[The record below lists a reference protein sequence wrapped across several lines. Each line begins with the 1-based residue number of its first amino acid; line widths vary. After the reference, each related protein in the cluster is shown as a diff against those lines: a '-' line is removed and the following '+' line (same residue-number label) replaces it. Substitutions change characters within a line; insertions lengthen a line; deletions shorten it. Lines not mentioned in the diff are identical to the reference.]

1 MRFRTYKNTDLTV
14 SEVGFGLWTISTGW
28 WGNFTEG
35 EAIALMHKAFD
46 LGITLFDAAD
56 TYGNGLSEELIAKAF
71 PNQRDEI
78 VIATKVGYD
87 FVHHGEARGRGQRE
101 IPQDFSP
108 EAVTRA
114 TDAALKRL
122 KTDRIDLLQLHN
134 IRMEQV
140 NDDPLWKTLE
150 KLKSEG
156 KVRYAGIALGPA
168 IGWLYEGV
176 NCIRERDLTSVQHI
190 YNMLEQHPG
199 RAFHD
204 AATEAGKDT
213 MFLIRVTH
221 SSGMLEGKY
230 TAETKFPPTDHRS
243 HRPRSWLLNGI
254 KKVEQLRFLE
264 NAERTLGQAALQ
276 WLLADDRVASTL
288 PNIYNEEQLVEFAK
302 APDTAP
308 MTSDEMAKIE
318 DLYSGNFG
326 IEEEPPKFKGT
337 MELRERDI
345 EGKPRWVAERVGRR
359 VRCCSRFAVRSV
371 VWNVR
376 QHLHCAAHRAAATG
390 SRWEIAAASPPNLKH
405 LLPRPVRP
413 GGFRVV
419 PERASANGRQS
430 SDLCKRP

>member
-1 MRFRTYKNTDLTV
+1 MRFRTYKNSDLEV

-71 PNQRDEI
+71 PKQRDEI

-108 EAVTRA
+108 DAITAA
-114 TDAALKRL
+114 TDAALQRL
-122 KTDRIDLLQLHN
+122 KTDHIDLMQLHN

-140 NDDPLWKTLE
+140 QADALWTVLE
-150 KLKSEG
+150 KLKRAG
-156 KVRYAGIALGPA
+156 KIRYYGIALGPA
-168 IGWLYEGV
+168 IGWLYEGA
-176 NCIRERDLTSVQHI
+176 NCIREREITSVQHI

-199 RAFHD
+199 RALHD

-213 MFLIRVTH
+213 MFLVRVTH

-230 TAETKFPPTDHRS
+230 TAETTFPPTDHRS

-254 KKVEQLRFLE
+254 KKIDKLRFLE
-264 NAERTLGQAALQ
+264 SADRTLGQAALQ

-288 PNIYNEEQLVEFAK
+288 PNIYNEEQLIEFAK
-302 APDTAP
+302 APECPPLSED
-308 MTSDEMAKIE
+308 DLAKI
-318 DLYSGNFG
+318 DNLYSENFG

-337 MELRERDI
+337 MAPP
-345 EGKPRWVAERVGRR
+345 K
-359 VRCCSRFAVRSV
+359 
-371 VWNVR
+371 
-376 QHLHCAAHRAAATG
+376 QTAAA
-390 SRWEIAAASPPNLKH
+390 
-405 LLPRPVRP
+405 
-413 GGFRVV
+413 
-419 PERASANGRQS
+419 
-430 SDLCKRP
+430 